1 MNAVRCV
8 LLLGTGFL
16 LLPSAQAQCINVTL
30 PNVLGLGSCI
40 GTRLQACP
48 DTSDGLLP
56 DLTALLECVVQVL
69 PQAGNLAAVLSNVAG
84 LLETVLGR
92 LGITADINS
101 ISNLLCRPFGFPLL
115 PCENFTS
122 GTLVCGEP
130 ITVTLPSAFNIGS
143 CLNRTALFCEAGQAV
158 RDQILTELVA
168 AVGCIVS
175 GAPGTMGLNLAKA
188 LVCPLV
194 EILKS
199 ATREFATALPFG
211 FVFRAMANVIRA
223 LTDGLVGSVVSCKPF

>member
-1 MNAVRCV
+1 MNAVTCV

-16 LLPSAQAQCINVTL
+16 LLPSAHAQCINVTL

-48 DTSDGLLP
+48 DTSDGLFP
-56 DLTALLECVVQVL
+56 DLTALLVCVVQVL
-69 PQAGNLAAVLSNVAG
+69 PEAGNPAAVLFHVAG

-92 LGITADINS
+92 LGIAADITS
-101 ISNLLCRPFGFPLL
+101 ISNLLCRPFGFQLL

-130 ITVTLPSAFNIGS
+130 ITVSLPSVFNIGS

-158 RDQILTELVA
+158 RDPILTELVEA
-168 AVGCIVS
+168 IGCIVS
-175 GAPGTMGLNLAKA
+175 GAPRTMGLSLAKA

-199 ATREFATALPFG
+199 ATREFAAALPFG
-211 FVFRAMANVIRA
+211 FIFGAMARVIRA
-223 LTDGLVGSVVSCKPF
+223 LTDRLVSSVVSC

>member
-1 MNAVRCV
+1 MNAVTCV

-16 LLPSAQAQCINVTL
+16 LLPNAQAQCINVTL

-56 DLTALLECVVQVL
+56 DVTALLECVVQAL
-69 PQAGNLAAVLSNVAG
+69 PRAGNPAAVLSNVAE

-92 LGITADINS
+92 LGIPADIVS

-130 ITVTLPSAFNIGS
+130 ITVSLPSAFNIGS

-158 RDQILTELVA
+158 RDPILTELVE
-168 AVGCIVS
+168 AVGCILS
-175 GAPGTMGLNLAKA
+175 GAPGTMGLDLARA

-194 EILKS
+194 EILNS
-199 ATREFATALPFG
+199 ATREFAAAFPFG
-211 FVFRAMANVIRA
+211 LIARTMAKIIRV
-223 LTDGLVGSVVSCKPF
+223 LTGRRLRSVVSC